1 MGDAGAMKLH
11 SAWPVCAALLW
22 CAGPTRAQPALELT
36 LEVGEQRV
44 VSAEH
49 IASYSEG
56 VSGVVD
62 VRLTRDG
69 ASFVIVGQAPGR
81 TSLLFMLDDG
91 AQRQYRIVVT
101 AAEREAQNGSNSS
114 APPQVP
120 VRDNIRLDFYFV
132 QLSRDGQQRLGLSWP
147 ATFGGGTAAAAFDLR
162 HGMLTDATAVIT
174 DQALPRLDLAQA
186 KGWAKL
192 MRQATLITANG
203 SGADVSGGGELNIP
217 VQTSLSVGLRQ
228 ITFGSTVKINPRYD
242 RDSGR
247 IELEIHAEVSDL
259 TSDHGSGVP
268 GRVLAA
274 IDSVVNLELGQ
285 SVVLAGLTAR
295 SEASSTTG
303 VPGLSQLPILGPLF
317 GTSSRRSE
325 HSENI
330 IVIVPSVVESVALDA
345 RERIRAAL
353 SLYANFAG
361 DFDKRPLGSTRGH
374 P

>member
-1 MGDAGAMKLH
+1 MIASNNAACFALGAWLL
-11 SAWPVCAALLW
+11 CAPA
-22 CAGPTRAQPALELT
+22 RAQPALELT

-56 VSGVVD
+56 APGVVD

-101 AAEREAQNGSNSS
+101 AAERETRDAA
-114 APPQVP
+114 APPRVP
-120 VRDNIRLDFYFV
+120 PRDNIRLDFYFV
-132 QLSRDGQQRLGLSWP
+132 QLSQDGQHQIGLSWP
-147 ATFGGGTAAAAFDLR
+147 AAIGGGSASAVFDLR
-162 HGMLTDATAVIT
+162 GGALTDATAVIT
-174 DQALPRLDLAQA
+174 DQALPRLDLGQAQ
-186 KGWAKL
+186 GWAKL

-228 ITFGSTVKINPRYD
+228 ISFGSSVKVNPRYD

-247 IELEIHAEVSDL
+247 IELDLHAEVSDL

-268 GRVLAA
+268 GRVIAA
-274 IDSVVNLELGQ
+274 LDSVVNLALGQ

-295 SEASSTTG
+295 SEASTTSG
-303 VPGLSQLPILGPLF
+303 VPGLSQVPILGPLF
-317 GTSSRRSE
+317 GSTARRSE
-325 HSENI
+325 HSENV
-330 IVIVPSVVESVALDA
+330 IVIVPSVVDSVSLDA
-345 RERIRAAL
+345 RERIRSAL
-353 SLYANFAG
+353 ALFEAYGGDLDGDPLRAG
-361 DFDKRPLGSTRGH
+361 ADAPLDGARR
-374 P
+374 